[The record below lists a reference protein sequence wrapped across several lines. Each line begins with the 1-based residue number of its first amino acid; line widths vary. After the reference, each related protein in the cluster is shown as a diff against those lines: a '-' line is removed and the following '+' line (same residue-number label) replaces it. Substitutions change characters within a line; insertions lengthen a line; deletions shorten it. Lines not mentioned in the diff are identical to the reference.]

1 MDRTNFESNPGRFQ
15 ERIDLL
21 EEEGER
27 VDRLSRLINA
37 RFHGQFRKLERQTAI
52 PKCLGSRE
60 AISAFLCPNDTLL
73 RVSLSSLRP
82 FFHTKR

>member
-1 MDRTNFESNPGRFQ
+1 M
-15 ERIDLL
+15 DLL